1 MLNDFVKEIIAQY
14 GSSNSEGIIDW
25 NYRTKSSTENF
36 EIIRKAFDLS
46 EQRLSYLDCTGD
58 DCYEEVEVKTKRDG
72 SRYIHCSYCKKLELL
87 TEDQDLSHKITLD
100 GLADF
105 LIGLLEIEQNKKPI
119 KSDDILYLGKKSFV
133 GIFFDFYLT
142 RTEQGKRDLIND
154 LKLNPKKNRPFI
166 IKINN
171 NIDDSEEE
179 TSFWFCHLIF
189 YDKKTKKFT
198 ANNDFFHKLTTSLES
213 NKIKLHQQS
222 VIDDNNKKY
231 GNGGKNKRGVEKE
244 FFKEEFIKLRQA
256 DSTRDAKEIIL
267 EIWEVNKNQSLNNL
281 SKTNG
286 LRTLNGW
293 HKKLFKT

>member
-25 NYRTKSSTENF
+25 NYRTKLAPENF

-58 DCYEEVEVKTKRDG
+58 DCYEEIEVKTRRDG
-72 SRYIHCSYCKKLELL
+72 SQYIHCSYCKKLELL
-87 TEDQDLSHKITLD
+87 TEDQDLAHKMTLD

-105 LIGLLEIEQNKKPI
+105 VIGLLEIEQNKKPI
-119 KSDDILYLGKKSFV
+119 KLDDVLYLGKKSFV

-154 LKLNPKKNRPFI
+154 LKLNTKKNRPFI

-171 NIDDSEEE
+171 DIGDSEEE
-179 TSFWFCHLIF
+179 TSFWFCHIIF

-198 ANNDFFHKLTTSLES
+198 TNNDLFHKLTTSLES
-213 NKIKLHQQS
+213 NKIELHQQS
-222 VIDDNNKKY
+222 VIADNNKKY
-231 GNGGKNKRGVEKE
+231 ATGGKNKRSAEKE
-244 FFKEEFIKLRQA
+244 FFKEEFKKAKHA
-256 DSTRDAKEIIL
+256 DTTRDDKEIIL
-267 EIWEVNKNQSLNNL
+267 EIWDLNKSKVLNNL

-286 LRTLNGW
+286 LRTLNEW
-293 HKKLFKT
+293 HKKFFKT